1 MSERPQSGMALLSRP
16 ETTCLVAES
25 ELDRVVRLA
34 GSADHGPS
42 TLPRHEIGPIASL
55 CSELIAA
62 LRAHKSADSAIG
74 QLERGAVEWARDGI
88 AVDAVIDMVHRC
100 VRIILEPADD
110 IRASEVVDLLGRVSA
125 VVAGAFV
132 RYALEVTGYSD
143 NARDNLAEQLIMGS
157 RSRIAARDRG
167 FVPAAEYWVLAID
180 IGDESRDGGTGGRD
194 ERVRARRA
202 VTGIRLELD
211 RVCDGAALAALS
223 AQGGTVLIPTTDRPE
238 HHVDTVAA
246 ALARAAGRRI
256 TVTVVRAALDDI
268 PDAAECAYE
277 LLEIVRRLGR
287 VGGVHRFSDFAL
299 EYQLSRPGPAREY
312 LGTVLEPLA
321 VHPELLATLR
331 CHIAN
336 DLNRRKTARMLH
348 VHTNTV
354 DYRIRRIAALTGFDA
369 KRCPDLW
376 YLRSALVVAGMP
388 IEGNAK

>member
-1 MSERPQSGMALLSRP
+1 MSERPQSGIALLRRP
-16 ETTCLVAES
+16 ETTCFVRES

-74 QLERGAVEWARDGI
+74 QLERGAAEWARDGI

-100 VRIILEPADD
+100 VRIIVEPADD
-110 IRASEVVDLLGRVSA
+110 IRVSEVVDLLGRVSA
-125 VVAGAFV
+125 VVAAAFV
-132 RYALEVTGYSD
+132 RYALEATGYSD
-143 NARDNLAEQLIMGS
+143 HNLAEQLIMGS
-157 RSRIAARDRG
+157 RSRITARDRG

-180 IGDESRDGGTGGRD
+180 IGDESRDGGTDGRD

-246 ALARAAGRRI
+246 ALARAAGRQI
-256 TVTVVRAALDDI
+256 TVTVVRAALADI
-268 PDAAECAYE
+268 PDAAECAHE
-277 LLEIVRRLGR
+277 LLGIVWRLGR
-287 VGGVHRFSDFAL
+287 VGAVHRFSDVAL
-299 EYQLSRPGPAREY
+299 EYQLSRPGPAQEY
-312 LGTVLEPLA
+312 LRTVLEPLA
-321 VHPELLATLR
+321 VHPELLETLR

-348 VHTNTV
+348 LHTNTV